1 MTTLSKLVPAAA
13 CALGSAGTAN
23 VTIPIIIMRTSN
35 RDLNVEIPLRPRTL
49 QRGAAGADLMLLFL
63 FSFSTFLHDV
73 GRDRYGPSRTDCS
86 HCRTR
91 TRLFV
96 VSEFFGRNYYSAH
109 FRYRRYRTSYPS
121 FEFMCPVTTA
131 VLRGLL
137 KGDSLTR
144 RRHGAQIVMEII
156 L

>member
-1 MTTLSKLVPAAA
+1 M
-13 CALGSAGTAN
+13 
-23 VTIPIIIMRTSN
+23 IP
-35 RDLNVEIPLRPRTL
+35 
-49 QRGAAGADLMLLFL
+49 FL
-63 FSFSTFLHDV
+63 FSFSTFLPDL
-73 GRDRYGPSRTDCS
+73 GRDHCGPSRTDCS

-96 VSEFFGRNYYSAH
+96 VSEFFGKNYYSMH
-109 FRYRRYRTSYPS
+109 FRYRRYRTSCHS
-121 FEFMCPVTTA
+121 FEFMCPVTT
-131 VLRGLL
+131 VFLRGLL